1 MTLSGSADT
10 QKTTAKPFVKWI
22 GGKRQLLPEL
32 ESRLPAKLDVYFEPF
47 LGGGAL
53 FFHIAHRINQAYLS
67 DKNEELITAYKA
79 IQTSPRLLIE
89 ELSKH
94 KNTQEHFQQIR
105 DADRDVDYRWNW
117 SPIQKAARFIYLN
130 KTCFNGLY
138 RVNADGQF
146 NTAFGNYSNP
156 KIVDSENIF
165 ACNSVLC
172 RPGVFVD
179 TRNYLN
185 VAPDIKSLV
194 NLGRQLFV
202 YIDPPY
208 VPISVTSQFT
218 QYTKDG
224 FSVQDQVA
232 LRDHCNEL
240 TRLGVKW
247 MQSNSSAPIVFDLY
261 KQYQIDTISA
271 PRKVSALASG
281 RANVT
286 ETIIRNYNE

>member
-1 MTLSGSADT
+1 MTLSGSADI
-10 QKTTAKPFVKWI
+10 QKTIAKPFVKWI

-53 FFHIAHRINQAYLS
+53 FFHLAHRINQAYLS

-146 NTAFGNYSNP
+146 NASFGNYSNP
-156 KIVDSENIF
+156 KIVDAENIF

-179 TRNYLN
+179 AKNYLS
-185 VAPDIKSLV
+185 VSSEIRSLA
-194 NLGRQLFV
+194 NLGRDVFV

-224 FSVQDQVA
+224 FSMQDQVA
-232 LRDHCNEL
+232 LRDYCNEL
-240 TRLGVKW
+240 SRLGVKW

-261 KQYQIDTISA
+261 KQHQIDTISA
-271 PRKVSALASG
+271 PRKVSALTSG
-281 RANVT
+281 RAPVT
-286 ETIIRNYNE
+286 ETIIRNYDE